1 LANLQ
6 IAQYFI
12 KGKEQKCNEPDGPDA
27 MIIPKAEKRELSAL
41 PIRINRKEIE
51 KGVFACLA
59 QGE

>member
-1 LANLQ
+1 
-6 IAQYFI
+6 
-12 KGKEQKCNEPDGPDA
+12 